1 MSRATPA
8 RGHVPVPKHR
18 KCSIILAG
26 RRTEKVVPAFPTTPS
41 LRTRA
46 FTLAVYLRSGE
57 KPPVCPYSTT
67 RNKTGHSNRRLD
79 LTEVRTDECA
89 PTWRLEWKLDSSS
102 RQGGARVAFGVAAVA
117 SARDLPSFLFFFAIF
132 VVVKRATSWLSQRVG
147 VPHPGLPRLCG
158 KMMSRCFFKRRL
170 CG

>member
-102 RQGGARVAFGVAAVA
+102 RKGGARVAFGVAAVA
-117 SARDLPSFLFFFAIF
+117 SARDLPSFLFFFVCYIRRCETCNVMAIAAGGRAAPGSTAF
-132 VVVKRATSWLSQRVG
+132 VWEND
-147 VPHPGLPRLCG
+147 VPLFL
-158 KMMSRCFFKRRL
+158 
-170 CG
+170 